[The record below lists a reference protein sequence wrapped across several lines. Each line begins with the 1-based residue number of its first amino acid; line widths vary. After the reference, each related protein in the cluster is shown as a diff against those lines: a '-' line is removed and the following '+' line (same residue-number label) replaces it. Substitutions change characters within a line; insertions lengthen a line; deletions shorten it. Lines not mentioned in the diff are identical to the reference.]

1 MKTFFVFF
9 SKTVNKFIDLN
20 RLFDEMHI
28 FSTFGMNNTLEYMSC
43 VRYAHSSK
51 IISYVNHRYIQSIL
65 YFCRVIHQLI
75 CFGSFVSAWLG
86 FSFGFFFRLN
96 SILKFDLQI
105 IIHLFESAFHL
116 FHYTQHLTMMVI
128 EMIMKFQINVKHGW
142 QGKRETKKNASK
154 KTQTNLNESQ
164 RAKKTQNLY
173 DHIFHLPIITT
184 SLYAHSIGRLVFELM
199 YFMLMYFLFWCFLR
213 IKIEHKNTHT
223 TSNRNSSTEIC
234 NWNSNTSF
242 G

>member
-9 SKTVNKFIDLN
+9 SKTVNKIIDLN

-43 VRYAHSSK
+43 VRDAHSSK

-142 QGKRETKKNASK
+142 QGKRETKKKCFEKNPNQFEWITAGK
-154 KTQTNLNESQ
+154 KNP
-164 RAKKTQNLY
+164 KFIWPY
-173 DHIFHLPIITT
+173 I
-184 SLYAHSIGRLVFELM
+184 SLTDNNHVLVRTFNREIGIWADVLHVDVLFVLVF
-199 YFMLMYFLFWCFLR
+199 
-213 IKIEHKNTHT
+213 
-223 TSNRNSSTEIC
+223 SPDQ
-234 NWNSNTSF
+234 NWAQKHAHHF
-242 G
+242 